1 MPTNTFSI
9 SFLVLL
15 LCSCSERSEDGSTH
29 LKDEL
34 KEVLDLSTLVAE
46 QTGGGQDL
54 AIFLNSGN
62 KVQATNVVED
72 AKEDKVPQEQFGQ
85 NTESSVPTDDKVV
98 ADKIAVVP
106 LKTHSVQDVRSKSL
120 GDFQISLQ
128 ELHSLNARKDQII
141 ASLTRLN
148 DELLQ
153 EVKRLRFST
162 SVVSNESDEIETSDV
177 SNGQLYKLQNE
188 ISNLK
193 SNLMEK
199 SKELDGLRLRNDQ
212 FINGIDSLQPRVL
225 PENLNNRYLPYE
237 GNRGLK
243 NLEFPNQDKL
253 DSVQAR
259 GTCSLEFD
267 AVVTLLN
274 GRNKEVFY
282 TEFFLIPQSFPEL
295 LLDQGFFLRDYPQ
308 ISSFEELWAKSRKSP
323 FSYPGAYKRIRNI
336 LLEQV
341 EQGKGYRIRT
351 DIDGFAEFKN
361 LSPSSYYL
369 VGTAPVGKVGAVWN
383 IPIRLKTGYNKTS
396 LTLANTNWRE

>member
-62 KVQATNVVED
+62 KVQATNVIED

-120 GDFQISLQ
+120 GGFQISLQ

-148 DELLQ
+148 DELLL

-162 SVVSNESDEIETSDV
+162 SVVSNESDEIEISDA

-225 PENLNNRYLPYE
+225 PDNINNRYLPYE

-295 LLDQGFFLRDYPQ
+295 LLDQGFF
-308 ISSFEELWAKSRKSP
+308 S
-323 FSYPGAYKRIRNI
+323 
-336 LLEQV
+336 
-341 EQGKGYRIRT
+341 
-351 DIDGFAEFKN
+351 
-361 LSPSSYYL
+361 
-369 VGTAPVGKVGAVWN
+369 
-383 IPIRLKTGYNKTS
+383 
-396 LTLANTNWRE
+396 